1 MRKRW
6 LMLCL
11 VGAILLCAG
20 CGEVE
25 MSPETP
31 PPDEAEETSPPPEAE
46 TPPSGEIPE
55 TVDETDRVEVYADEE
70 IAITVPAA
78 YEDLVQVDSVGTDNL
93 FVVSAN
99 LYYAPEYS
107 QGEQGE
113 FSDSPSLCGGWMLTV
128 EWMPAMAARGME
140 QSDSFFATR
149 WTGDGQC
156 IYYENRPTAEYLE
169 TASPEFLAVL
179 DSIQVDYGDLKP
191 VTEADTAPYQ

>member
-78 YEDLVQVDSVGTDNL
+78 YEDLVQVDAVGSDNL

-99 LYYAPEYS
+99 LYYTPEYS

-140 QSDSFFATR
+140 QSDSFFATC
-149 WTGDGQC
+149 WTGGGQS
-156 IYYENRPTAEYLE
+156 IYYENRPIAEHLE

>member
-78 YEDLVQVDSVGTDNL
+78 YEDLVQVDAVGSDNL

-99 LYYAPEYS
+99 LYYAPEYT
-107 QGEQGE
+107 EGE
-113 FSDSPSLCGGWMLTV
+113 FGGDTPTLCGGWMLTV
-128 EWMPAMAARGME
+128 EQTTALAARGMA
-140 QSDSFFATR
+140 QSDSFFATY
-149 WTGDGQC
+149 WTGDGQS
-156 IYYENRPTAEYLE
+156 IYYENRPKAEEL
-169 TASPEFLAVL
+169 
-179 DSIQVDYGDLKP
+179 
-191 VTEADTAPYQ
+191 

>member
-25 MSPETP
+25 ASPETP

-46 TPPSGEIPE
+46 TPSGEIPE

-78 YEDLVQVDSVGTDNL
+78 YADLVQVDAAGTDNL
-93 FVVSAN
+93 FTVSAN

-107 QGEQGE
+107 QGEEGE
-113 FSDSPSLCGGWMLTV
+113 FRDTPALCGGWMLTV
-128 EWMPAMAARGME
+128 ERTPAQAARGLA
-140 QSDSFFATR
+140 QSESFFATC
-149 WTGDGQC
+149 WTGDGQS
-156 IYYENRPTAEYLE
+156 IYYEDRPMAEQLE
-169 TASPEFLAVL
+169 SASTEFLTVL
-179 DSIQVDYGDLKP
+179 DSIQVDYGGLEP
-191 VTEADTAPYQ
+191 VTEEDTAPSS

>member
-46 TPPSGEIPE
+46 TPSGEIPE

-78 YEDLVQVDSVGTDNL
+78 YEDLVQVDAVGSDNL

-99 LYYAPEYS
+99 LYYTPEYS

-140 QSDSFFATR
+140 QSDSFFATC
-149 WTGDGQC
+149 WTGDGQS
-156 IYYENRPTAEYLE
+156 IYYENRPIAEHLE

-191 VTEADTAPYQ
+191 VTEEDTASSS

>member
-78 YEDLVQVDSVGTDNL
+78 YEDLVQVDAVGSDNL

-99 LYYAPEYS
+99 LYYTPEYS

-140 QSDSFFATR
+140 QSDSFFATC
-149 WTGDGQC
+149 WTGDGQS
-156 IYYENRPTAEYLE
+156 IYYENRPIAEHLE

-191 VTEADTAPYQ
+191 VTEEDTASSS

>member
-46 TPPSGEIPE
+46 TPPSGKIPE

-78 YEDLVQVDSVGTDNL
+78 YEDLVQVDAVGSDNL

-107 QGEQGE
+107 QGE
-113 FSDSPSLCGGWMLTV
+113 FSDTPSLCGGWMLTV
-128 EWMPAMAARGME
+128 EWMPASAARGIE
-140 QSDSFFATR
+140 QSNSFFATR
-149 WTGDGQC
+149 WTGDGQS

>member
-78 YEDLVQVDSVGTDNL
+78 YEDLVQVDAVGSDNL

-99 LYYAPEYS
+99 LYYTPEYS

-191 VTEADTAPYQ
+191 VTEEDTASSS

>member
-70 IAITVPAA
+70 ITITVPAA
-78 YEDLVQVDSVGTDNL
+78 YADLVQVDAAGTDNL
-93 FVVSAN
+93 FTVSAN

-107 QGEQGE
+107 QGEEGE
-113 FSDSPSLCGGWMLTV
+113 FSDTPALCGGWMLTV
-128 EWMPAMAARGME
+128 ERTPAQAARGLA
-140 QSDSFFATR
+140 QSESFFATC
-149 WTGDGQC
+149 WTGDGQS
-156 IYYENRPTAEYLE
+156 IYYEDRPMAEQLE
-169 TASPEFLAVL
+169 SASTEFLTVL
-179 DSIQVDYGDLKP
+179 DSIQVDYGGLEP
-191 VTEADTAPYQ
+191 VTEEDTAPSS